1 MTLLRRGDRPVAP
14 TPRVNPTVA
23 GRSPPD
29 PVRGRRS
36 PSPSPSPFDLSI
48 LRHAQDNASS
58 RLKAPQAQGPGEGD
72 RRRHVDGVR
81 VQIVSGRSAPLA
93 GEGRKIFRP
102 YARRDLAHRRLALL
116 RRGDACVA
124 PTTSGLSQYSRT
136 RVLPLTGPSAWFAP
150 PPRSRRRKLR
160 KWRRSSATPGPP
172 GGRTLSLSKGRR
184 GGGEGCGNLGV
195 RFDVATR
202 STRGR
207 TLSLS
212 KGRRGERRR
221 LR

>member
-1 MTLLRRGDRPVAP
+1 MSLLRRGDRPVAP
-14 TPRVNPTVA
+14 TPRGNPTIA
-23 GRSPPD
+23 GLSPPG
-29 PVRGRRS
+29 PVRGRL
-36 PSPSPSPFDLSI
+36 SPSPFDLST
-48 LRHAQDNASS
+48 RSGTTGSGQ
-58 RLKAPQAQGPGEGD
+58 RKLKAPQAQGPGGGD

-93 GEGRKIFRP
+93 GDGRKIFRP
-102 YARRDLAHRRLALL
+102 YARRDLAHRRLIVL

-124 PTTSGLSQYSRT
+124 PTASGLSQYSRM

-160 KWRRSSATPGPP
+160 KWRRSSATPGR

-184 GGGEGCGNLGV
+184 GGE
-195 RFDVATR
+195 
-202 STRGR
+202 GR

-212 KGRRGERRR
+212 KGRRGGGRR